1 MKKTKIICTL
11 GPSTDK
17 DGVLEKLVKEGMN
30 VARFNFSHG
39 LHDEQKGRIDSL
51 KEIRT
56 RLGKP
61 VAALLDTKGPEIR
74 IREFENGKI
83 TLKEGQEFTLT
94 AEEIVGNENIVSVT
108 YKELYK
114 DVKPGNSILIDDG
127 LIGLE
132 VKKIKGQDI
141 ICKVVNGGVLGN
153 KKGVNLPGVEVNMPF
168 ISPKDH
174 DDILFGIKEGYD
186 FIAASFTR
194 TAADVKEIRDIL
206 EKNGGQEIKI
216 IAKIENQQGVDNID
230 SIIEAADGIM
240 IARGDMGVEIPLE
253 DVPVIQKDIIAKVY
267 TAGKQVI
274 TATQMLD
281 SMIRNP
287 RPTRAE
293 VTDVANAIYDGTD
306 AVMLSGETA
315 AGAYPVEAV
324 KMMNQIAIS
333 TEVHLSTKIKD
344 YRSKYINRGISA
356 AVAYSA
362 VQTAHNVNA
371 KCILASSMSGF
382 TTRIVSKF
390 KPDAQIIGLS
400 PDDAIVRQMQIYWG
414 VRPFKSH
421 KAETTKDLLDEA
433 TDIVLD
439 AGLAEKDDI
448 LVLTGGGPANHRGKG
463 VTNMLKVVKIGEFGE

>member
-1 MKKTKIICTL
+1 MRKTKIICTL

-141 ICKVVNGGVLGN
+141 ICKVINGGVLGN

-315 AGAYPVEAV
+315 AGRYPLEAV
-324 KMMNQIAIS
+324 RMMAKIAES
-333 TEVHLSTKIKD
+333 SEPYLD
-344 YRSKYINRGISA
+344 YRTYNRRDVKRSDHVISNA
-356 AVAYSA
+356 LSSA
-362 VQTAHNVNA
+362 TVRTAEILNA
-371 KCILASSMSGF
+371 KAIIVPTMHGF
-382 TTRIVSKF
+382 TANLLSNWRPKCR
-390 KPDAQIIGLS
+390 IIGMS
-400 PDDAIVRQMQIYWG
+400 PNWDVLRKMQLNWG
-414 VRPFKSH
+414 VTPVKAMRETDTDELIEHSVNTVKEMGYIESGDTVIVTVGVKH
-421 KAETTKDLLDEA
+421 KNQPSYA
-433 TDIVLD
+433 
-439 AGLAEKDDI
+439 
-448 LVLTGGGPANHRGKG
+448 
-463 VTNMLKVVKIGEFGE
+463 IGETNNMRVIVVN